1 MPQNHQLPWSAVNMV
16 LYFLSTLLVENVPQ
30 SLKTKPHSLPVRFSF
45 FDLAKFVLSIFSGS
59 QRTQN

>member
-1 MPQNHQLPWSAVNMV
+1 MV

-30 SLKTKPHSLPVRFSF
+30 SLKTKPHSLPVHFSF
-45 FDLAKFVLSIFSGS
+45 FDLAKVVLSVFSGS